1 MYFHYY
7 FCKLIFQ
14 NCFSAYNFKSLK
26 MLMNMLNIEKKLLSE
41 RRKYKSETAI
51 LEEIKVIF
59 SENEIKRKQIATN
72 LKNKSSTKSNE
83 LQFDLLE
90 TNKIFHLE
98 QIKTICIDYRLRFLD
113 SSLFKNTIPEE
124 AISEIRNIE
133 KNHDTSLEGFKIVA
147 PSKAFH
153 LLNYDDPLLFVPI
166 GNEYYYLIHKWGN
179 DMHPLRKLLVL
190 PIKNL
195 WNFMVFSIIMSV
207 IITLLIP
214 TNNLSKSLP
223 LAPIIVF
230 LFTFKSIVAVL
241 LYYFFMMGKNF
252 NEEIWQRKYYNN

>member
-1 MYFHYY
+1 
-7 FCKLIFQ
+7 
-14 NCFSAYNFKSLK
+14 
-26 MLMNMLNIEKKLLSE
+26 MLMNRLNIEKKLLSE
-41 RRKYKSETAI
+41 RRKFKSETAI
-51 LEEIKVIF
+51 LEEIKAIF
-59 SENEIKRKQIATN
+59 SENEIERNQIISN
-72 LKNKSSTKSNE
+72 LKKEGSTKRNK

-113 SSLFKNTIPEE
+113 SSLFKNNIPEE
-124 AISEIRNIE
+124 AISEIRKIE
-133 KNHDTSLEGFKIVA
+133 KNHDTTLEGFRIVA

-190 PIKNL
+190 PVKNL
-195 WNFMVFSIIMSV
+195 WNFMLFSIVLS
-207 IITLLIP
+207 IIVAFLVP
-214 TNNLSKSLP
+214 TNNLSKSVP

-230 LFTFKSIVAVL
+230 LFAFKSIIAVF